1 MPSTPDDTTPAA
13 PAPAG
18 KPGALV
24 TSGKCL
30 RDAATGE
37 KTTLRGI
44 SYGPFPPNAEG
55 APFPK
60 PDRLAADLTR
70 IRELG
75 FDTVRLYDLPTT
87 ALLQAA
93 SDTGLRLILGI
104 PWTDHVDFLR
114 NRARRAAIITA
125 VRDAVNRLHSHP
137 AVAAFLIG
145 NEIEKTLVRW
155 MGPRRVQRFLERL
168 ITEARAIAPNQLF
181 SYATY
186 PSTEYLIPRNA
197 DFLAMN
203 VYLEQRADFAAYLQ
217 RLHHLA
223 GNKPLLIT
231 EFGLDTARHGE
242 AQQAETLAWF
252 HEECARAAIAGT
264 VWFSYTDE
272 WHRSGQP
279 VTGWH
284 FGLTTADRQEKQ
296 AAATARSQFPV
307 LRSQLPSPAATASP
321 PSAPAPNSQFSVF
334 SSQFSVSAAT
344 DSSPASQLETLN
356 FKPET
361 TVPQISV
368 IVCTYNGAALLHAC
382 LASLS
387 RLRHPSYEV
396 LVMDDGST
404 QDIAAIVKEFPSVRY
419 HRQDHAGLSAA
430 RNLGMKE
437 ARGSILAYTDDDC
450 IADEHWLDH
459 IAAGFDDPRWVACG
473 GPNIPPPPR
482 NSTEAIVAAAP
493 GAPAHVMLSDA
504 EAEHL
509 PGCNLAIR
517 RSALEAIGGFRAHY
531 LTAGDDVD
539 ICWRLRE
546 HGHLRFM
553 PGATVWH
560 HRRRT
565 LGAYLRQQRG
575 YGHAEA
581 LLMRDHPDRFG
592 PTGGA
597 RWRGAIYGDSTPAD
611 DLSEG
616 SIFHGPLGTGL
627 FQGIYQHTR
636 PCALSS
642 FSSILWLLL
651 ALPPLL
657 LGWWPLSLGIIGLSI
672 AAALCQRAIL
682 PQPPHPLTWTG
693 ELKLLLLCWLQP
705 LVREAARLRGMITLR
720 AWPSLHPVLKEVFQP
735 TLTGKVSLPLA
746 EWTFW
751 SDTGAGREALLATA
765 KPLLQQSPCPDGW
778 QRLDL
783 QGRDNPWFTTG
794 LLTVT
799 EYHGGEKRLTRARY
813 LARVHGMLYLL
824 LLVVAVFIYT
834 RVFVADRDR
843 YLGLMIAVFV
853 PLLILFFNFLRVH
866 RALKAAARQCG
877 MHSCRPD
884 KG

>member
-1 MPSTPDDTTPAA
+1 MPPAPDVTQTASAA
-13 PAPAG
+13 PAG
-18 KPGALV
+18 LPGALV
-24 TSGKCL
+24 TSGKFL
-30 RDAATGE
+30 RDAASGE
-37 KTTLRGI
+37 KTTLRGV
-44 SYGPFPPNAEG
+44 SYGPFPPNSEG
-55 APFPK
+55 APFPE
-60 PDRLAADLTR
+60 PDRLAADLAH

-75 FDTVRLYDLPTT
+75 FGTVRLYDLPTP

-93 SDTGLRLILGI
+93 SAAGLRLIIGI

-114 NRARRAAIITA
+114 SRARRSEIIAA
-125 VRDAVNRLHSHP
+125 VRAAVTRLHSHP

-155 MGPRRVQRFLERL
+155 MGPRRVQSFLERL

-231 EFGLDTARHGE
+231 EFGLDTARHSE
-242 AQQAETLAWF
+242 AQQSETLAWF

-272 WHRSGQP
+272 WHRGGQP
-279 VTGWH
+279 VTDWH
-284 FGLTTADRQEKQ
+284 FGLTKSDRQDKQ
-296 AAATARSQFPV
+296 AAQALHSEYVVHASACPPTPV
-307 LRSQLPSPAATASP
+307 HTLKREQLTPPPTLRVSASPLSASSSVPLSAPSPS
-321 PSAPAPNSQFSVF
+321 
-334 SSQFSVSAAT
+334 
-344 DSSPASQLETLN
+344 
-356 FKPET
+356 
-361 TVPQISV
+361 PQISV
-368 IVCTYNGAALLHAC
+368 IVCTYNGAALLPAC

-396 LVMDDGST
+396 IVIDDGST
-404 QDIAAIVKEFPSVRY
+404 QDIAAIVRDFPGVRY
-419 HRQDHAGLSAA
+419 HRQEHAGLSAA
-430 RNLGMKE
+430 RNLGMKK

-450 IADEHWLDH
+450 IADEDWLGH
-459 IAAGFDDPRWVACG
+459 IATGFDDPRWVACG
-473 GPNIPPPPR
+473 GPNIPPSPR

-517 RSALEAIGGFRAHY
+517 RNTLEAIGGFRAHY

-636 PCALSS
+636 PCALSG

-651 ALPPLL
+651 ALPPLI
-657 LGWWPLSLGIIGLSI
+657 LGWWWLSCIILGLSI

-682 PQPPHPLTWTG
+682 PQPPHALTWRG
-693 ELKLLLLCWLQP
+693 EAQLLLLCWLQP
-705 LVREAARLRGMITLR
+705 LVRESARLRGMITLG

-735 TLTGKVSLPLA
+735 TLSGKFSLPLG
-746 EWTFW
+746 EWAFW
-751 SDTGAGREALLATA
+751 SDTGTGREELLDALE
-765 KPLLQQSPCPDGW
+765 PCLSHKRVRDGW
-778 QRLDL
+778 RRLDL
-783 QGRDNPWFTTG
+783 ERSEPKHLRTG
-794 LLTVT
+794 LITVT
-799 EYHGGEKRLTRARY
+799 EYHGGQQRFTRVRYLVRLRIWDLLLIPLVHFLLISPLLRGDLVSFAIYLAVLLIILYTAWSSRRQTRA
-813 LARVHGMLYLL
+813 
-824 LLVVAVFIYT
+824 
-834 RVFVADRDR
+834 
-843 YLGLMIAVFV
+843 MIQE
-853 PLLILFFNFLRVH
+853 
-866 RALKAAARQCG
+866 AARKCG
-877 MHSCRPD
+877 LKTCRS
-884 KG
+884 GRS